1 MQQMTIAKK
10 HHWANQQ
17 EEEED
22 KRKEDDKKSTHSGVF
37 NAKIL
42 GLDAKKD
49 DRVVPEE
56 WL

>member
-1 MQQMTIAKK
+1 MTIAKK